1 MDHRTGCPPQRRD
14 GYNAPRPSA
23 PRRIRQMPP
32 AQTPPLPA
40 GSGSPRRRVR
50 PQGAS
55 YRRYAMRQRIGVFFR
70 RVCYLLSVGLIAAA
84 AFLFLNSS
92 GLISDGSR
100 AGPAQPAA
108 APGPSPTPDA
118 RFVVAVDPGHG
129 GGDPGTEGVS
139 FTEEEMTW
147 DTAGRLM
154 QLLEADGRFRAF
166 LTTDGGEYE
175 KPSQRAANARAGGA
189 QLLLSIHGNSGDDPG
204 YAGFECYAV
213 PPGRTYNAESLA
225 FGEMIASRFG
235 DAGERLRGENGVRYI
250 YYDANNEK
258 QIFEVSDTAVHSDPS
273 FTLLEECGCP
283 AVLAEQCFITSPAD
297 VDAFGDEDGRQAA
310 AQIYYE
316 AICEWYETYAQSAAA
331 PTPDASSALP

>member
-1 MDHRTGCPPQRRD
+1 MEHHTHRAPARGKTTYRSGAPQ
-14 GYNAPRPSA
+14 
-23 PRRIRQMPP
+23 PRRPQTSQARRPP
-32 AQTPPLPA
+32 
-40 GSGSPRRRVR
+40 
-50 PQGAS
+50 AS
-55 YRRYAMRQRIGVFFR
+55 YRQYAARQRRGSLLHKLL
-70 RVCYLLSVGLIAAA
+70 YLLAGALLAGA
-84 AFLFLNSS
+84 AFLLLN
-92 GLISDGSR
+92 D
-100 AGPAQPAA
+100 PALLLPGKAETEPANGPAA
-108 APGPSPTPDA
+108 APAPTPTPDA

-129 GGDPGTEGVS
+129 GGDPGTEGIS

-147 DTAGRLM
+147 DTAGRLI

-166 LTTDGGEYE
+166 LTTDGAEYE

-189 QLLLSIHGNSGDDPG
+189 QLLLSIHGNSGDDPS

-235 DAGERLRGENGVRYI
+235 ATGERLRGGGTGVRYL
-250 YYDANNEK
+250 YYDENNEK
-258 QIFEVSDTAVHSDPS
+258 QIYEVSDTTVHSDPS

-316 AICEWYETYAQSAAA
+316 AICEWYETYAQSAATPA
-331 PTPDASSALP
+331 PDASSALP